1 MLTPRNIANQQLVAY
16 NNRDIDAFCA
26 LFSDDIT
33 LIDLPSMSVFVNG
46 LVELKA
52 FYTQRFSNTE
62 LQCVVHS
69 HSDIAN
75 WAIDKETVHGLS
87 SGPLDIVA
95 MYEVADEK
103 IKRAFFI
110 KD

>member
-46 LVELKA
+46 LVELKVIFQDKSA
-52 FYTQRFSNTE
+52 SLILKIPNGRRPPN
-62 LQCVVHS
+62 
-69 HSDIAN
+69 IAPN
-75 WAIDKETVHGLS
+75 AE
-87 SGPLDIVA
+87 
-95 MYEVADEK
+95 
-103 IKRAFFI
+103 
-110 KD
+110 